1 MRILLPNM
9 HINAP
14 YDATRTSQKSDRLY
28 MTTVI
33 IIINMHNEM
42 NTPVLVVVGEFVVD
56 KPASIYGHEY

>member
-1 MRILLPNM
+1 
-9 HINAP
+9 
-14 YDATRTSQKSDRLY
+14 